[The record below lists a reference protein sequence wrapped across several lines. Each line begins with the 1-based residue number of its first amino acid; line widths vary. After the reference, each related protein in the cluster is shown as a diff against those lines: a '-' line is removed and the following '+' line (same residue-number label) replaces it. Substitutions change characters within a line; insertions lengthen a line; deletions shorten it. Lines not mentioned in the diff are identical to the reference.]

1 MARTASP
8 PRTRSRKWSMQ
19 GTLDASRARGST
31 ITPARSPSRWTPGAR
46 PAQGGIGRMPV
57 DQTSLDRIRN
67 ATFPSVRRGYD
78 KHEVEKFLARL
89 ADWLETGAGDESRSD
104 TVKRELERVG
114 QRTGAILAQAEESAQ
129 QIRAEAEEEARGTIN
144 TANMQ
149 AEETR
154 SEVDT
159 YARETRTS
167 ADAYAEQTR
176 TAAEEVLASAQAEA
190 DAKARDAIQ
199 AAEAQARRIVEEGT
213 QRREDIEAVIA
224 DLVRRR
230 DDVLADTQELTA
242 KLTGAITE
250 HRPQGG
256 ADPFDKPEQL
266 DPFAREDEQEVQAE
280 GDETPAGGTEAA
292 GEIPAAQTETAAEIP
307 GAEPEIAGETPAQ
320 GTEIVDENPSE
331 ETRIVDENRSDET
344 RIVDAESEQEAR

>member
-1 MARTASP
+1 
-8 PRTRSRKWSMQ
+8 
-19 GTLDASRARGST
+19 
-31 ITPARSPSRWTPGAR
+31 
-46 PAQGGIGRMPV
+46 MPV

-67 ATFPSVRRGYD
+67 ATFPAAKRGYD

-129 QIRAEAEEEARGTIN
+129 QIRAEAEEESRGTIN

-154 SEVDT
+154 SEVDN

-167 ADAYAEQTR
+167 ADSYAQQTR
-176 TAAEEVLASAQAEA
+176 QEAEEVLSNAKAEA
-190 DAKARDAIQ
+190 ERQAREALE

-230 DDVLADTQELTA
+230 NDILADTRELTA
-242 KLTGAITE
+242 KLTGAVSE
-250 HRPQGG
+250 HQPEPGS
-256 ADPFDKPEQL
+256 DPFDKPDEL
-266 DPFAREDEQEVQAE
+266 DPLARDDAGAETEAEAEFEDE
-280 GDETPAGGTEAA
+280 
-292 GEIPAAQTETAAEIP
+292 
-307 GAEPEIAGETPAQ
+307 
-320 GTEIVDENPSE
+320 E
-331 ETRIVDENRSDET
+331 ETGATEET
-344 RIVDAESEQEAR
+344 EIVDAESEQQART

>member
-1 MARTASP
+1 
-8 PRTRSRKWSMQ
+8 MQ

-67 ATFPSVRRGYD
+67 ATFPSSRRGYD

-129 QIRAEAEEEARGTIN
+129 QIRAEAEEEARGTVN

-154 SEVDT
+154 TEADKYATEIRVSVDVYAKET
-159 YARETRTS
+159 REAAEEEAAATRQQAEQEARETI
-167 ADAYAEQTR
+167 
-176 TAAEEVLASAQAEA
+176 AAAQAEA
-190 DAKARDAIQ
+190 RRRG
-199 AAEAQARRIVEEGT
+199 AAGGARRN
-213 QRREDIEAVIA
+213 DIEAAIA
-224 DLVRRR
+224 NLVRRR
-230 DDVLADTQELTA
+230 NDVLADTEELTA
-242 KLTGAITE
+242 KLTSAVSE
-250 HRPQGG
+250 HRG
-256 ADPFDKPEQL
+256 
-266 DPFAREDEQEVQAE
+266 
-280 GDETPAGGTEAA
+280 
-292 GEIPAAQTETAAEIP
+292 
-307 GAEPEIAGETPAQ
+307 
-320 GTEIVDENPSE
+320 
-331 ETRIVDENRSDET
+331 
-344 RIVDAESEQEAR
+344 